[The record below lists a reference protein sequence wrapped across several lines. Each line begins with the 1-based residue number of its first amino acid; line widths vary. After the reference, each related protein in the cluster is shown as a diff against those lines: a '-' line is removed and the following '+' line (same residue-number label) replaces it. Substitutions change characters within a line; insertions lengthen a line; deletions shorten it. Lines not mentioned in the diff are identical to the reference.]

1 MTNDKSQMTNLMNPN
16 SRVLHMAHI
25 LKANRPDFAW
35 SDMVRYAWYFHHFR
49 EALKA
54 GVVTFSFFKEDGSI
68 REAKGTLNGVLIPAE
83 DLPKSGADNSSLPAR
98 RDSAEVYSA
107 IPFYDIDKK
116 AWRSFSI
123 TRFIGFVTCY
133 KLEESGLAKREK
145 NQKRNYQR

>member
-1 MTNDKSQMTNLMNPN
+1 MNTNPN

-25 LKANRPDFAW
+25 LHTNRPDFQW
-35 SDMVRYAWYFHHFR
+35 SDMVRYAWYLHHFR

-107 IPFYDIDKK
+107 IPYYDIDKK

-133 KLEESGLAKREK
+133 KLVQCNLKESSKEK
-145 NQKRNYQR
+145 IIKE

>member
-1 MTNDKSQMTNLMNPN
+1 MNTNPN

-25 LKANRPDFAW
+25 LMANRPDFAW
-35 SDMVRYAWYFHHFR
+35 SDMVRYAWYFHRFR

-68 REAKGTLNGVLIPAE
+68 REAKGTLNVVLIPSE

-116 AWRSFSI
+116 AWRSFNI
-123 TRFIGFVTCY
+123 CRFIGFVRCY
-133 KLEESGLAKREK
+133 KLEESGLD
-145 NQKRNYQR
+145 

>member
-1 MTNDKSQMTNLMNPN
+1 MNTNPN

-25 LKANRPDFAW
+25 LHTNRPDFQW
-35 SDMVRYAWYFHHFR
+35 SDMVRYAWYFHRFR

-68 REAKGTLNGVLIPAE
+68 REAKGTLNWVLIPAA

-145 NQKRNYQR
+145 DQKRNYQR

>member
-1 MTNDKSQMTNLMNPN
+1 MNTNPN

-35 SDMVRYAWYFHHFR
+35 SDMVRYAWYFHRFR

-68 REAKGTLNGVLIPAE
+68 REAKGTLNGVLIPTE

-98 RDSAEVYSA
+98 RNSAEFPASISA
-107 IPFYDIDKK
+107 GYYP
-116 AWRSFSI
+116 ASLRLLARHRMPVSF
-123 TRFIGFVTCY
+123 F
-133 KLEESGLAKREK
+133 
-145 NQKRNYQR
+145 